1 MEIEWLDSLETRVR
15 DAVARLGDLTEE
27 NRSLRDRIRDL
38 ETEVSV
44 LSIPPAAPEGDG
56 GDVDIDEELE
66 ALRVRVRG
74 LERDLA
80 AAETER
86 AEAAAAAR
94 SWEVERDEVRR
105 RVEALTERLA
115 GLAGCRVR
123 CAHPPQRRSAPT
135 ASAIPFTP
143 SRSISRSSSSL
154 IRRGSPGPS

>member
-1 MEIEWLDSLETRVR
+1 VEIEWLDSLETRVR
-15 DAVARLGDLTEE
+15 DAVARLGELNEE

-38 ETEVSV
+38 ESEVSV

-56 GDVDIDEELE
+56 DVDEELE
-66 ALRVRVRG
+66 ALRARVRG

-115 GLAGCRVR
+115 GLAG
-123 CAHPPQRRSAPT
+123 
-135 ASAIPFTP
+135 
-143 SRSISRSSSSL
+143 L
-154 IRRGSPGPS
+154 

>member
-1 MEIEWLDSLETRVR
+1 VEIEWLDSLETRVR
-15 DAVARLGDLTEE
+15 DAVARLGELNEE

-38 ETEVSV
+38 ESEVSV

-56 GDVDIDEELE
+56 DVDEELE

-115 GLAGCRVR
+115 GLAEG
-123 CAHPPQRRSAPT
+123 
-135 ASAIPFTP
+135 
-143 SRSISRSSSSL
+143 
-154 IRRGSPGPS
+154 

>member
-15 DAVARLGDLTEE
+15 DAVARLGELNEE

-56 GDVDIDEELE
+56 DVDEEIE

-74 LERDLA
+74 LEAALA

-115 GLAGCRVR
+115 GLAG
-123 CAHPPQRRSAPT
+123 
-135 ASAIPFTP
+135 
-143 SRSISRSSSSL
+143 L
-154 IRRGSPGPS
+154 

>member
-15 DAVARLGDLTEE
+15 DAVARLGELNEE

-38 ETEVSV
+38 ESEVSV

-56 GDVDIDEELE
+56 DVDEELE

-115 GLAGCRVR
+115 GLAG
-123 CAHPPQRRSAPT
+123 
-135 ASAIPFTP
+135 
-143 SRSISRSSSSL
+143 L
-154 IRRGSPGPS
+154 

>member
-1 MEIEWLDSLETRVR
+1 VEIEWLDSLETRVR
-15 DAVARLGDLTEE
+15 DAVARLGELNEE

-38 ETEVSV
+38 ESEVSV

-56 GDVDIDEELE
+56 DVDEELE

-74 LERDLA
+74 LEAALA

-94 SWEVERDEVRR
+94 SWEVEREEVRR

-115 GLAGCRVR
+115 GLAG
-123 CAHPPQRRSAPT
+123 
-135 ASAIPFTP
+135 
-143 SRSISRSSSSL
+143 L
-154 IRRGSPGPS
+154 

>member
-44 LSIPPAAPEGDG
+44 LSIPPAAPERD
-56 GDVDIDEELE
+56 GDVDEELE

-94 SWEVERDEVRR
+94 SWEIEREEVRR

-115 GLAGCRVR
+115 GLAGV
-123 CAHPPQRRSAPT
+123 
-135 ASAIPFTP
+135 
-143 SRSISRSSSSL
+143 
-154 IRRGSPGPS
+154 

>member
-1 MEIEWLDSLETRVR
+1 VEIEWLDNLETRVR
-15 DAVARLGDLTEE
+15 DAVARLGELNEE

-56 GDVDIDEELE
+56 DVDEELE

-74 LERDLA
+74 LEGALA

-105 RVEALTERLA
+105 RVETLTERLA
-115 GLAGCRVR
+115 GLAG
-123 CAHPPQRRSAPT
+123 
-135 ASAIPFTP
+135 
-143 SRSISRSSSSL
+143 L
-154 IRRGSPGPS
+154 

>member
-1 MEIEWLDSLETRVR
+1 MEIEWLDNLETRVR

-56 GDVDIDEELE
+56 DVDEELE

-74 LERDLA
+74 LEGALA

-105 RVEALTERLA
+105 RVETLAERLA
-115 GLAGCRVR
+115 GLAG
-123 CAHPPQRRSAPT
+123 
-135 ASAIPFTP
+135 
-143 SRSISRSSSSL
+143 L
-154 IRRGSPGPS
+154 

>member
-15 DAVARLGDLTEE
+15 DAVARLGELNEE

-38 ETEVSV
+38 ESEVSV
-44 LSIPPAAPEGDG
+44 LSIPPAAPEGE
-56 GDVDIDEELE
+56 GDVDEELE

-115 GLAGCRVR
+115 GLAER
-123 CAHPPQRRSAPT
+123 
-135 ASAIPFTP
+135 
-143 SRSISRSSSSL
+143 
-154 IRRGSPGPS
+154 